1 MSRTPAILSIHRF
14 EMVKRI
20 CSLLTLLVLV
30 LTECF
35 TPMSYVLAEINAE
48 QDFQIE
54 ENNIQE
60 EEEEVSEDIEEEDI
74 GDSLSDREEETQNDG
89 NEEEN
94 IQEYSDNVLE

>member
-20 CSLLTLLVLV
+20 CSLFTLLILV

-35 TPMSYVLAEINAE
+35 TPMSYVLAENGAE

-54 ENNIQE
+54 ENIIQE
-60 EEEEVSEDIEEEDI
+60 EDID
-74 GDSLSDREEETQNDG
+74 DSLSNREEETQNDD

-94 IQEYSDNVLE
+94 IQESSDNVLE